1 MGVLNRVLKSPF
13 PFYYGWAI
21 VGAAFVE
28 HIVAVGL
35 SNSQGVLFKP
45 ILAEFGWTRAQLSG
59 AFSALGLMAGVLAPF
74 SGALADRYGPRKFIA
89 MEAVLLAAGYALL
102 STVTGLWQ
110 FYLFSIV
117 FIGLGRTAGTGSI
130 IPTIPRWFEAKRG
143 LSQGIVQAGGGL
155 GTVLM
160 PLLVAFLILK
170 YDWRFA
176 YIVAAVLIGVVT
188 TLAAVVYRRRPQ
200 DMGLLPDGRTQPAPQ
215 AAVPRAAAATP
226 VLQGPSPGATTFRA
240 AIRSHT
246 LWQLFGIAITA
257 GFAHQLIVT
266 HLVPHATDKGFS
278 PTTAATFMA
287 VLGVANMVGKLTM
300 GSMSDYIG
308 RKRSMLISFSLAVA
322 MLLWLIRIDQMW
334 AFYVFGALYGFA
346 YGGWMPLF
354 PTFTAD
360 LFGVRSLGV
369 IYGTVMTSNAIG
381 GALGTFLGG
390 YIFDL
395 TQSYAY
401 AFLISA
407 LLLIAGIGIL
417 LSLRHAR

>member
-1 MGVLNRVLKSPF
+1 MVKLPF

-45 ILAEFGWTRAQLSG
+45 ILAEFGWTRAMLSG
-59 AFSALGLMAGVLAPF
+59 AFSALTLLAGALAPF

-89 MEAVLLAAGYALL
+89 MEAALLAAGYALL
-102 STVTGLWQ
+102 STVTSLWQ
-110 FYLFSIV
+110 FYLFSVV

-160 PLLVAFLILK
+160 PLLVAYLILN

-176 YIVAAVLIGVVT
+176 YIVSAVLVGVVT
-188 TLAAVVYRRRPQ
+188 ILAAVVYRRRPQ
-200 DMGLLPDGRTQPAPQ
+200 DMGLLPDGRTQPGPQ
-215 AAVPRAAAATP
+215 VAVARAGAAAP
-226 VLQGPSPGATTFRA
+226 VLQGPSSGATTFGG
-240 AIRSHT
+240 AIRSRI

-287 VLGVANMVGKLTM
+287 VLGAANMVGKLTM
-300 GSMSDYIG
+300 GSVSDYIG
-308 RKRSMLISFSLAVA
+308 RRRSMVICFSLATA
-322 MLLWLIRIDQMW
+322 LLLWLIRVDQMW
-334 AFYVFGALYGFA
+334 AFYVFAALYGFA

-360 LFGVRSLGV
+360 LFGVRALGA
-369 IYGTVMTSNAIG
+369 IYGTVMTSSAIG

-395 TQSYAY
+395 TQSYVY
-401 AFLISA
+401 AFLMSA
-407 LLLIAGIGIL
+407 VLLIGGIGIL